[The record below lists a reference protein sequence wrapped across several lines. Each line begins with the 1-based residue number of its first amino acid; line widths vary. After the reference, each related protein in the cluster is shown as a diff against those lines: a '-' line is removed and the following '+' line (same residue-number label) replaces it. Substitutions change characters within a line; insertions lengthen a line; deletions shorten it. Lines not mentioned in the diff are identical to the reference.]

1 MKIRF
6 GIREKFTVTVILLVF
21 GAAWVL
27 PKVLFDHARDMVVD
41 HEIGDLRD
49 EAALRCWEI
58 IGQLSKLERLTSEMV
73 GSKAELDRVV
83 ERMRN
88 YPKLG
93 FETDPKWWGNIE
105 LILSSEES
113 GEMNVLYEAPGAGDL
128 RPPEGLVSK
137 VLERTETQVSE
148 LLPFDLPLRARV
160 KEAEKVDSQT
170 PKQRMAGAW
179 AGQKRADAGGAV
191 FVLMSVQRDD
201 SPRHLAFL
209 LSGDGTILYQSRP
222 GDTLEPASGEPNL
235 AKALVRSL
243 RREALP
249 DGPVDEAAEV
259 MRENLAD
266 SFREHERSGNGES
279 LWAGAELDEQVQ
291 RAPILEKVPLGDHPY
306 YFLEGSASDSFRK
319 ALKSD
324 PRKGAEQ
331 DDWFLKMQVA
341 EKKLGCHVRGLQEG
355 AKEIRILCKER
366 DKLAEALERTEK
378 ALRDRYPKDY
388 SVEWGAQVKCIEA
401 DVQMM
406 RFYLHNG
413 TEGGLPYWFAYC
425 AFRDELSAGIGKE
438 MRHMVLYALGMAAGA
453 GGLAFVLGF
462 LMVKPLISITRTAQS
477 VADSSDEALQ
487 NRIES
492 LRTLLPGGRRDEAGD
507 IARALDRLLVEVLNG
522 HERLR
527 QANADLEKNV
537 EVRTRDLKEAYEQ
550 IKGLAKDKD
559 TFLASVSH
567 ELRQPLNS
575 IFGFLQFI
583 EMSEL
588 TEQQQKDVGK
598 VRHAATYL
606 KGLIDDILDYQKI
619 IMGGLTLEPET
630 LDMEEFCEHLQA
642 SIETLAHERGN
653 KVVFSGASSLGMVV
667 NDRQRLQQVLVNLLT
682 NACKFTEN
690 GEVKLDL
697 RRARDKEGE
706 WLVIDVHDTGR
717 GMKPEEMAALFVRF
731 KKLASREGNRSGTG
745 LGLVIS
751 KGLSELMGGGITV
764 RSEFGK
770 GSVFTVKVPALVGG
784 AQTLT
789 EESKTITAIRR
800 HPKWIAGISVLVID
814 DDPVVR
820 EMVGRFLRKEG
831 CEVFTAANGEEGIE
845 LARKHKPSVITL
857 DVVMP
862 GWNGW
867 ETLTRLKSDPVTSE
881 IPVIIATFIEQEG
894 RGYALGAADY
904 LVKPIDWDRLR
915 HVLAR
920 HTSAGAKVLVVDD
933 DQSVREI
940 ARRTLEKDGWTVL
953 ESANGRDALQ
963 VVEKE
968 LPSLILLDLMMPVMD
983 GFEFMSLLRKDERW
997 KDLPVIVVTAMHL
1010 SQEHRDRLSG
1020 TVSTIL
1026 QKAEFTLEQ
1035 LLEEAMRSVSNPA
1048 QPEPHHGKNT
1058 PG

>member
-6 GIREKFTVTVILLVF
+6 GIREKFTVAVILLVF
-21 GAAWVL
+21 GAAWIL
-27 PKVLFDHARDMVVD
+27 PQVLFKDTRDMIVS
-41 HEIGDLRD
+41 HEINDLRD

-58 IGQLSKLERLTSEMV
+58 IGQSSKLRRLTSEMV
-73 GSKAELDRVV
+73 GSKERLDRVV
-83 ERMRN
+83 ERLKS
-88 YPKLG
+88 YPESG
-93 FETDPKWWGNIE
+93 FGDDHKWWGNIE
-105 LILSSEES
+105 MILS
-113 GEMNVLYEAPGAGDL
+113 GEGPGGMNVLYEAPGAGKL
-128 RPPEGLVSK
+128 RPPDDLVSK
-137 VLERTETQVSE
+137 VMGKTETQLSGLVP
-148 LLPFDLPLRARV
+148 LDLPLRARV
-160 KEAEKVDSQT
+160 KGDEKVDSQT
-170 PKQRMAGAW
+170 PKQRVAGIW
-179 AGQKRADAGGAV
+179 AGQMRPETGSAV
-191 FVLMSVQRDD
+191 FVLMSVPRDD

-209 LSGDGTILYQSRP
+209 LSDDGKILYQSRP

-235 AKALVRSL
+235 AKALVKSV

-249 DGPVDEAAEV
+249 EVPVDDAAEV
-259 MRENLAD
+259 GGDLAEA
-266 SFREHERSGNGES
+266 FRAHHRPGNDER
-279 LWAGAELDEQVQ
+279 LWAGAESGEQVQ
-291 RAPILEKVPLGDHPY
+291 QGLILENVPLGEHPY
-306 YFLEGSASDSFRK
+306 YFLEGSASESFRE
-319 ALKSD
+319 ALKLDS
-324 PRKGAEQ
+324 RKGGEQ
-331 DDWFLKMQVA
+331 DDWFLQMQVA

-366 DKLAEALERTEK
+366 GKLAEALERTEK
-378 ALRDRYPKDY
+378 ALRGRFGKEY
-388 SVEWGAQVKCIEA
+388 SVDWGTQVKCIEA

-406 RFYLHNG
+406 RFYLRNG
-413 TEGGLPYWFAYC
+413 AADENFYWFAYC
-425 AFRDELSAGIGKE
+425 AFRDELSAGIEQE
-438 MRHMVLYALGMAAGA
+438 MRHLGFYALWMAAGA

-462 LMVKPLISITRTAQS
+462 LMVRPLISITRTAQS

-487 NRIES
+487 NRIEA
-492 LRTLLPGGRRDEAGD
+492 LRTLLPGGRQDEAGD

-537 EVRTRDLKEAYEQ
+537 EVRTRDLKDAYEQ

-630 LDMEEFCEHLQA
+630 IDMNEFCEHLQA
-642 SIETLAHERGN
+642 SIETLAHDKGN
-653 KVVFSGASSLGMVV
+653 QVVFTGADTLGEVI

-690 GEVKLDL
+690 GEVRLDL

-706 WLVIDVHDTGR
+706 WLVIDVRDTGR

-751 KGLSELMGGGITV
+751 KGLCELMGGGITV

-770 GSVFTVKVPALVGG
+770 GSVFTVKVPAMVGG
-784 AQTLT
+784 APQPQT
-789 EESKTITAIRR
+789 EESKTIAAIRR

-831 CEVFTAANGEEGIE
+831 CEVFTAANGEDGIE

-867 ETLTRLKSDPVTSE
+867 ETLTRLKSDPMTSE
-881 IPVIIATFIEQEG
+881 IPVIISTFIEQEG

-953 ESANGRDALQ
+953 ESANGRDALH
-963 VVEKE
+963 VLEKE
-968 LPSLILLDLMMPVMD
+968 SPSLILLDLMMPVMD

-1010 SQEHRDRLSG
+1010 SQEHRERLSG

-1035 LLEEAMRSVSNPA
+1035 LLEEAMRSVSNPS

-1058 PG
+1058 PS